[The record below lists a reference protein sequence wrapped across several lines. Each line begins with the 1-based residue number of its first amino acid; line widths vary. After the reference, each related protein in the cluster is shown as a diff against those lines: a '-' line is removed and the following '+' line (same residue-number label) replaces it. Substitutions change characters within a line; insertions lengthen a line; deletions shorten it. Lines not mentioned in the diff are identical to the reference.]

1 MAKSKVY
8 ELAIK
13 INGKLDSSLKKAC
26 AAAAQNLETVGNA
39 AKTAGKVVAGA
50 SAAIVGATATMGA
63 AAVNAAAEY
72 QTQLANISTLLTGTE
87 AEVAARTAEIGDQIL
102 KVSDKTGVATDNLTD
117 GMYQVISAFG
127 DSADA
132 ASILETAAKS
142 AAAGNATTADSINL
156 LSAVTKGYG
165 DTSAAA
171 VQKAAD
177 LSFATVRLGQT
188 SFPELAAS
196 MGKVIPLAGTLGLE
210 QEQLFGA
217 MATLTGVTGST
228 AEVVTQL
235 KATMQGFLSP
245 SKNMQAALAS
255 MGYESGQALLES
267 KGLQGALDALK
278 DSVHGDE
285 LAFAGL
291 FSSVEAQTAVLA
303 MAGTQS
309 ENLASKTAEMYEAA
323 GAADTAFQR
332 QTNTLKYTVQ
342 TVKNLGKNFLTQIG
356 TNILPYV
363 NDLAEAALP
372 KVQNALENAGDYV
385 EKSIIPTAEK
395 AVKWIGENKT
405 AILTVASAAV
415 TAVGAF
421 KGLQVATAAVGAVKN
436 LSTIFKAASD
446 GGKILNA
453 VLSMGGV
460 KLAIIAGIIAAV
472 AAGFVLLW
480 NKSEKFRE
488 TVMVLW
494 GQLQALG
501 GALADMA
508 GAIWAKAAPLLEM
521 LGNALLNGLERAAD
535 LLAPVAG
542 NILGIFTGIAD
553 FISGVFLGDWSQALR
568 GLQTIFGNALS
579 GLGNLAVAGFTAI
592 LEIGTSI
599 WPTIDSAV
607 QAGITAISSRFPVLG
622 AVLASL
628 WSTTQK
634 VWSNIQVILQN
645 AIQFVQNVF
654 SGNWSAAWQNIVNI
668 FGSIFSTV
676 ASIAMAPLNMLASGV
691 QSAINS
697 VAAFLQEKFPF
708 LGALFSGWAS
718 SISAAIEN
726 IKAIF
731 SGIISFIE
739 NVFAGNWSSAWQN
752 IVDIFGNLFGMI
764 VNLAKAPI
772 NGVISAINFVLEK
785 INGISVTI
793 PDWVPGVGGTTL
805 GFNIPTIPQLATG
818 GIVTAPT
825 ILEAGEGGEAEA
837 ILPLSK
843 LAAMLQS
850 VANAPEIPQMESG
863 EKATA
868 ATAEITAITMIPP
881 QLVNMLEAWADRVPE
896 APGLTIPEI
905 PDMGNREDSPEEAPL
920 AQLAKMLD
928 DWTRNNKPDPHGPGQ
943 GGGGGWDFPEPQPTG
958 ANGAPPPA
966 GGQNPPGGGVD
977 TITFAPV
984 FNFYGGVTK
993 EEAVEA
999 GKVSFAEFKRL
1010 YNQLKAEERR
1020 KNLSASTR

>member
-436 LSTIFKAASD
+436 LSTIFKAASG

-521 LGNALLNGLERAAD
+521 LGNALLNGLERAVD

-553 FISGVFLGDWSQALR
+553 FITGVFTGDWDKALQ
-568 GLQTIFGNALS
+568 GLQNIFGNALS

-599 WPTIDSAV
+599 WPAIDNAV
-607 QAGITAISSRFPVLG
+607 QAGIAAISSRFPVLG
-622 AVLASL
+622 AVLGSL
-628 WSTTQK
+628 WATVQK

-654 SGNWSAAWQNIVNI
+654 AGNWSGAWQNIVNI
-668 FGSIFSTV
+668 FGAIFGTV
-676 ASIAMAPLNMLASGV
+676 TTIAMAPLNMLANGV
-691 QSAINS
+691 QAAINS
-697 VAAFLQEKFPF
+697 VAAFLSEKFPF
-708 LGALFSGWAS
+708 LGALFSGWAA

-731 SGIISFIE
+731 SGIIDFVQ
-739 NVFAGNWSSAWQN
+739 NVFSGNWSAAWQN

-850 VANAPEIPQMESG
+850 VANAPEI
-863 EKATA
+863 TD
-868 ATAEITAITMIPP
+868 
-881 QLVNMLEAWADRVPE
+881 L
-896 APGLTIPEI
+896 
-905 PDMGNREDSPEEAPL
+905 GNQEDGPEEAPL

-928 DWTRNNKPDPHGPGQ
+928 DWTKNNKPGPQGPGL
-943 GGGGGWDFPEPQPTG
+943 GGAGSTDYPEPQG
-958 ANGAPPPA
+958 DGGNDSPPPE
-966 GGQNPPGGGVD
+966 GGQNPPGGVD

-984 FNFYGGVTK
+984 FNFYGPTTPEQAK
-993 EEAVEA
+993 EA
-999 GKVSFAEFKRL
+999 GQISFAEFKRM
-1010 YNQLKAEERR
+1010 YDRMKAEERR